1 MVFFAGLVLVSSTLS
16 VQLLLAAAQKA
27 VCPDYDKTLQVLNTS
42 APQPDGDDVTSC
54 LYYDPFKTEQN
65 LCQYSSNGTFYNGSS
80 TCPDSA
86 AYLNLLCQSYDGL
99 GSLDQPDGNPLDS
112 SLNGSDPSGLM
123 TWCFYQTS
131 TYLEFGA
138 CPYSQNNGSFLP
150 HTLFP
155 QAVASQ
161 CPPTIDPTHLNS
173 TGFNCSS
180 TDVVGNS
187 LIGASVNI
195 AQQLA

>member
-1 MVFFAGLVLVSSTLS
+1 MVFFAGLVLASSTLS
-16 VQLLLAAAQKA
+16 VQLLSAAAQKA
-27 VCPDYDKTLQVLNTS
+27 VCPDYDKTLHVLNTS
-42 APQPDGDDVTSC
+42 APQPAGDDVTSC
-54 LYYDPFKTEQN
+54 LYSNPFKTEQN

-86 AYLNLLCQSYDGL
+86 AYLNLTCLSYDGL

-112 SLNGSDPSGLM
+112 SMNGSDVSGLL

-131 TYLEFGA
+131 STFNA

-155 QAVASQ
+155 QAAASQ

-173 TGFNCSS
+173 NCSS